1 MECQVRYF
9 STQHLTAMAIS
20 TQSGKVENK
29 FDTVE
34 RLETNLTQR
43 PKVEDQYDI

>member
-1 MECQVRYF
+1 MEYQVRHF
-9 STQHLTAMAIS
+9 SIQHLTAMAIS
-20 TQSGKVENK
+20 TQSGKVEDK

-43 PKVEDQYDI
+43 AKVEVDI